1 MHTSERPSI
10 IEDLRNEIRGIIPPK
25 SSNTNHA
32 TQTTRPSTPD
42 PEMVADLFHIHSLN
56 QWMTMEKESDQPQM
70 LFDRFWIEGELCIMF
85 ADTNMGKSILAVQL
99 GDSITRGK
107 PITGFQLGAR
117 PTPVL
122 YIDFELSSKQFEQR
136 YTGKNGTYKFDDNF
150 HRGEY
155 NQLSMLPID
164 QKNYDDYVIGA
175 LTRGIKTTGAT
186 VLIIDNITCL
196 RKGTQSANEALPL
209 MKKLKYLKTRHGL
222 SILVLAHTP
231 KRNTAIPI
239 SRNDLQGSKMLMN
252 FCDSAFAIG
261 ESQTMPGYRYLKQ
274 IKQRSTTETYGADN
288 VCLLMLEHRNSL
300 LQFTLTAHSA
310 EHSHLR
316 RPDQQDRDRTARQ
329 VADLHRQGYSQR
341 KIAAKLQLGLAT
353 VNRMISWAMGG
364 DV

>member
-1 MHTSERPSI
+1 MESLFERPDF
-10 IEDLRNEIRGIIPPK
+10 IEEIRNQAKGIAAPK
-25 SSNTNHA
+25 NKITKVPA
-32 TQTTRPSTPD
+32 IPD
-42 PEMVADLFHIHSLN
+42 PETVADLFHIHSLN
-56 QWMTMEKESDQPQM
+56 QWMTMEKESDHPEM
-70 LFDRFWIEGELCIMF
+70 LFDKFWIEGELCILF

-99 GDSITRGK
+99 GNSITRGK
-107 PITGFQLGAR
+107 PIQGFQLRAK

-122 YIDFELSSKQFEQR
+122 YIDFELNSKQFEQR
-136 YTGKNGTYKFDDNF
+136 YTDKTGTYKFDDSF

-164 QKNYDDYVIGA
+164 QKNYDDYVINA

-196 RKGTQSANEALPL
+196 RKGTDTTGQALPL

-274 IKQRSTTETYGADN
+274 IKQRSIAETYGADN
-288 VCLLMLEHRNSL
+288 VCLLKLERLKNL
-300 LQFTLTAHSA
+300 LQFTLTGHSA
-310 EHSHLR
+310 EHQHLR
-316 RPDQQDRDRTARQ
+316 RPDQQERDRNAQQ
-329 VADLHRQGYSQR
+329 VAELHRKGFSQR
-341 KIAAKLQLGLAT
+341 KIAAQLRLGLAT
-353 VNRMISWAMGG
+353 VNRMINWANGG
-364 DV
+364 E